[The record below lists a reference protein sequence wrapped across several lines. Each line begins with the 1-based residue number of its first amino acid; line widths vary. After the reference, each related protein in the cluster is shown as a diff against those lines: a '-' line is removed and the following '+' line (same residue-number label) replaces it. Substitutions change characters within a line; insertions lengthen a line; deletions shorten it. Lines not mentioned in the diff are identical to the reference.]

1 MASPQE
7 LLGRKAQVSFKPDY
21 GLQLTNTGIGR
32 DVDHFFYNFRLYSV
46 SVLDNGRYSTF
57 VNFPSDG
64 KYALSLDFNQQQLE
78 QILAAAPPEIAN
90 LLRSKLSQDP
100 SSCRSIDFPG
110 EVTFAVRARPGTAQT
125 TGRESFVPFIA
136 QEIL

>member
-1 MASPQE
+1 M
-7 LLGRKAQVSFKPDY
+7 
-21 GLQLTNTGIGR
+21 
-32 DVDHFFYNFRLYSV
+32 
-46 SVLDNGRYSTF
+46 

-90 LLRSKLSQDP
+90 LIRSKLSQDP
-100 SSCRSIDFPG
+100 STCRTIDFPG
-110 EVTFAVRARPGTAQT
+110 EVTFAVRARLGPIQT
-125 TGRESFVPFIA
+125 TAKESIVPLIA